1 MNWEKY
7 EIEDGEEEF
16 GAIYAR
22 RIEGKTQVISELP
35 RGMHLTMKKVSPE
48 KNNQLEELIQARK
61 LFCLM
66 SNIQ

>member
-48 KNNQLEELIQARK
+48 KNNQLEEFLNSGKEII
-61 LFCLM
+61 LLDE
-66 SNIQ
+66 